1 MRPRIEMIRRYKLEL
16 DVTGSRRRER
26 ALLVAGLEQQPVGE
40 RALAD
45 GTERPVRPLVAGQ
58 DLDLLRIVVIAADD
72 QDGELVKAR
81 RLLVLEGIDGVGIA
95 PGPDLDPLVLLAA
108 GHLAPA

>member
-26 ALLVAGLEQQPVGE
+26 ALLVAGLEQPPVGE

-45 GTERPVRPLVAGQ
+45 GTERPVRRAGAGPA
-58 DLDLLRIVVIAADD
+58 LDLLRIGALAADGP
-72 QDGELVKAR
+72 DGAPLNR
-81 RLLVLEGIDGVGIA
+81 PRLLVLECLTSGG
-95 PGPDLDPLVLLAA
+95 LAT
-108 GHLAPA
+108 GRD